1 MPPLTD
7 QVGDCVGRGN
17 PFPNN
22 IIPERCLDPV
32 AQRILSL
39 VPAPN
44 ITPASGPLNVNNFL
58 RVPSIIDDTDSYTA
72 RGDYQ
77 LGTADNLFVRY
88 TYSDRFRFVPGTF
101 GGIIDGT
108 STSAFGRLSMKGH
121 SASIGWNRVIG
132 TRMVNEF
139 RIGWGRNESR
149 AVQDPFGL
157 NTLAEFGILGVSD
170 SPVYSGGLPGI
181 VIGARGGTVTPGAG
195 GGLDRLGSPDFLPK
209 FQITNQFQWSD
220 TLSLTHGRHQL
231 KFGADY
237 RGPMRNIY
245 LDVPGLRGTWTFDGQ
260 RSGIGL
266 ADFLLGYPNGAQL
279 SNLAVVDQRLWML
292 SWFAQDDWKVTPKLT
307 LNLGLRYDFATWPY
321 EGADRMTNFDP
332 VAGQTFTPAN
342 SSYGKS
348 LIRSDKNNF
357 APRLGIAYQLTPNT
371 VLRTGY
377 GRFFMLFERAGSED
391 QLALNLPFFVNNV
404 VGATS
409 ASQTANDMRVR
420 TGFNLSLNP
429 SAVNPV
435 TVLVRAVN
443 PEAVIPSVDQ
453 WNFGVQ
459 RLLPGDWVVTL
470 DYVGT
475 KGTHLSALRN
485 LNQQL
490 FTSNG
495 TGTGIIPYPTFGPI
509 EFRDNGANSIY
520 HGGEA
525 TVEKRFS
532 RGFSIHSAYTYSK
545 SIDYAQEH
553 LFSGGS
559 NSFMQNARNLRE
571 QRGRSDF
578 DYRHRWVTSY
588 IYEVPFGKGKA
599 YLTEGV
605 PSHILGR
612 VADQRCDQPSLWT
625 TFDDLCGGKQQPG
638 REPWR
643 FSQRPG

>member
-1 MPPLTD
+1 
-7 QVGDCVGRGN
+7 
-17 PFPNN
+17 
-22 IIPERCLDPV
+22 
-32 AQRILSL
+32 
-39 VPAPN
+39 
-44 ITPASGPLNVNNFL
+44 
-58 RVPSIIDDTDSYTA
+58 
-72 RGDYQ
+72 
-77 LGTADNLFVRY
+77 
-88 TYSDRFRFVPGTF
+88 
-101 GGIIDGT
+101 
-108 STSAFGRLSMKGH
+108 
-121 SASIGWNRVIG
+121 
-132 TRMVNEF
+132 
-139 RIGWGRNESR
+139 
-149 AVQDPFGL
+149 
-157 NTLAEFGILGVSD
+157 
-170 SPVYSGGLPGI
+170 
-181 VIGARGGTVTPGAG
+181 
-195 GGLDRLGSPDFLPK
+195 
-209 FQITNQFQWSD
+209 
-220 TLSLTHGRHQL
+220 
-231 KFGADY
+231 
-237 RGPMRNIY
+237 
-245 LDVPGLRGTWTFDGQ
+245 
-260 RSGIGL
+260 
-266 ADFLLGYPNGAQL
+266 
-279 SNLAVVDQRLWML
+279 
-292 SWFAQDDWKVTPKLT
+292 
-307 LNLGLRYDFATWPY
+307 
-321 EGADRMTNFDP
+321 MTNFDP

-342 SSYGKS
+342 SPYGKS

-509 EFRDNGANSIY
+509 EFRDNGGNSIY

-559 NSFMQNARNLRE
+559 SSFMQNARNLRE

-588 IYEVPFGKGKA
+588 IYEVPFGKGKVVSDRRA
-599 YLTEGV
+599 TV
-605 PSHILGR
+605 PPSGR
-612 VADQRCDQPSLWT
+612 MADQRCDQPSLRT
-625 TFDDLCGGKQQPG
+625 AVDDLCGGEQQPG
-638 REPWR
+638 RQPWR
-643 FSQRPG
+643 FSQRLGGLCQRRCACQQMNAIVDRWFDASGYSVPTPARLGNCGRNTLDGPGLVNFDFALAKKL